1 MFLKR
6 MPLKYVMSMAGS
18 DIAMNQFQVVTDAEY
33 IYGETANGSQ
43 GKVAKNQLENII
55 RKGDVYRIRRENPL
69 NITLSLGYWYLIM
82 DNADTD
88 IAVIGVFQKKIEF
101 LHQPWWIPSSIN
113 VVFVSEGVVKITVIS
128 YDDERVFRLVKL

>member
-1 MFLKR
+1 
-6 MPLKYVMSMAGS
+6 MSMAGS

-88 IAVIGVFQKKIEF
+88 IAVIGVFRK
-101 LHQPWWIPSSIN
+101 N
-113 VVFVSEGVVKITVIS
+113 RIS
-128 YDDERVFRLVKL
+128 TSTLVDSFKCKCSFCI

>member
-6 MPLKYVMSMAGS
+6 MPLKCENMAEQ
-18 DIAMNQFQVVTDAEY
+18 DIKMNQFQVVTDAEY

-88 IAVIGVFQKKIEF
+88 IAVIGVFQEKIEF
-101 LHQPWWIPSSIN
+101 LHQPWWIPSSVN